1 MDFKGGH
8 TEGQKPVANGYILC
22 DSNYIISLELKIYVV
37 LKYIKMVVRG
47 LGMKVKD
54 SVNRKNLHKKLSW
67 W

>member
-8 TEGQKPVANGYILC
+8 TEGKKPGANGYILC

-47 LGMKVKD
+47 LGMGEVEM
-54 SVNRKNLHKKLSW
+54 VEHRIF
-67 W
+67 